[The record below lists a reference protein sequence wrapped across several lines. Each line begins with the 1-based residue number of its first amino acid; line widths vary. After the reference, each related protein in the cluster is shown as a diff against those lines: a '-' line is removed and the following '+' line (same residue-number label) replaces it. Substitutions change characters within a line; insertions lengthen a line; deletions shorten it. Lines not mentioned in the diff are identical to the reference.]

1 MIRNTSGHFGE
12 RKSFG
17 AFYRPYRRTSCIG
30 TEAPITHGD
39 VTEQDDCGPTGGQKI
54 QHQGRRHAQSNRATR
69 QYDERPGA
77 FGL

>member
-1 MIRNTSGHFGE
+1 MIVIRQGILPKGSLLE
-12 RKSFG
+12 PSVDRQ
-17 AFYRPYRRTSCIG
+17 TSCIG
-30 TEAPITHGD
+30 AEAPITHGD
-39 VTEQDDCGPTGGQKI
+39 VAEQDDCGPTGVQKI